1 MRELD
6 ALTVQRS
13 RIVCD
18 LTEACKAEAGDFII
32 PAQSNAWTWDRVAGN
47 LGDVI
52 LGRVQ
57 GRTSPEEITLFK
69 SVGLAIQD
77 LSAAKAV
84 FNEAGKRGIGTEF
97 QF

>member
-1 MRELD
+1 M
-6 ALTVQRS
+6 
-13 RIVCD
+13 
-18 LTEACKAEAGDFII
+18 
-32 PAQSNAWTWDRVAGN
+32 
-47 LGDVI
+47 I
-52 LGRVQ
+52 LGKVQ

-84 FNEAGKRGIGTEF
+84 FDEAVKRGIGTEF